1 MQTKATVISIDGPF
15 ATVEAERNSACDG
28 CHKAEEGG
36 CSVCTLMGSDR
47 KIATRA
53 INEIGAKVG
62 DRVVIESHDG
72 RMLWYAALV
81 FIVPILATL
90 LSWGLTAL
98 FTKTLLWQIAG
109 GAFGFVVSFLVIFL
123 YSKKISKSRCD
134 VEIVEILKTED

>member
-1 MQTKATVISIDGPF
+1 MQTKATVISVDGLY

-72 RMLWYAALV
+72 RMLW
-81 FIVPILATL
+81 
-90 LSWGLTAL
+90 
-98 FTKTLLWQIAG
+98 
-109 GAFGFVVSFLVIFL
+109 
-123 YSKKISKSRCD
+123 
-134 VEIVEILKTED
+134 